1 MLSVE
6 EIESCR
12 QAFNTFDKDGSGT
25 IDANELKATLEAL
38 GQNPTAE
45 EIFLMISEVDEDNS
59 GEIEFAEF
67 LRCIQNQKAKLAA
80 KADDSETVAA
90 FVALGGGS
98 DMSGSISTDKLSSVI
113 KDFGLTIDI
122 DKLIAETDK
131 DGSGLIDYEEFK
143 ALLA

>member
-6 EIESCR
+6 EIEQCR

-67 LRCIQNQKAKLAA
+67 LRCIQNQKEKLAA
-80 KADDSETVAA
+80 KADDTENVAA
-90 FVALGGGS
+90 FVALGGQK
-98 DMSGSISTDKLSSVI
+98 DMTGSISTEKLTAIV

-122 DKLIAETDK
+122 EKLISEIGK
-131 DGSGLIDYEEFK
+131 DRSGQVDYEEFK

>member
-38 GQNPTAE
+38 GQSPTAE

-90 FVALGGGS
+90 FAALGGS
-98 DMSGSISTDKLSSVI
+98 KDQSGSISSAKLCAVV

-122 DKLIAETDK
+122 EKLIQEIDK
-131 DGSGLIDYEEFK
+131 DGSGQVDYEEFK